1 MDFNPRSREG
11 SDARSW
17 KRNGKHWK
25 FQSTL
30 PRGERPRLE
39 DEHQEQMAFQ
49 STLPRGERP
58 GGLNPGDMFEISI
71 HAPARG
77 ATHLPKTLF
86 RFGAFQSTLP
96 RGERHGQRRWA
107 AACKNF
113 NPRSRE
119 GSDTPESTGV
129 LHVTIS
135 IHAPAR
141 GATKFAV
148 TGRASEGFQ
157 STLPRGERLCPMYG
171 CLYIQHFNPRSR
183 EGSDTLSLHVIRHCT
198 HFNPRSR
205 EGSDYVE
212 LVDIDIKTDFNPR
225 SREGSDDFVSQRE
238 QFTGISIHAP
248 ARGAT
253 LAAVLVYKAGEI
265 SIHAPARGATRP

>member
-1 MDFNPRSREG
+1 MDVIVDR
-11 SDARSW
+11 W
-17 KRNGKHWK
+17 
-25 FQSTL
+25 
-30 PRGERPRLE
+30 
-39 DEHQEQMAFQ
+39 
-49 STLPRGERP
+49 
-58 GGLNPGDMFEISI
+58 ISI

-77 ATHLPKTLF
+77 ATREAGSGTE
-86 RFGAFQSTLP
+86 STGNFNP
-96 RGERHGQRRWA
+96 RSREGSDHVWKMSIKNRWH
-107 AACKNF
+107 F

-253 LAAVLVYKAGEI
+253 GI
-265 SIHAPARGATRP
+265 S